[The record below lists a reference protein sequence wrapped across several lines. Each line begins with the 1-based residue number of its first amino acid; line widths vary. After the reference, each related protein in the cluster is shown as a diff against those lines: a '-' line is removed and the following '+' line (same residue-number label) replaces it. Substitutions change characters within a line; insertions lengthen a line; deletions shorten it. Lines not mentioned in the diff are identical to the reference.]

1 MRIVEV
7 VGKER
12 LCVVEN
18 QLVLLLHPLNSTS
31 SVEDDK
37 RIDHVGKV
45 RVFDHVTSLSRNCR
59 QIVVVHEGV
68 EQLDHDPLVILIG
81 IHRAGNRVDIEIVV
95 ITGVVDYGDARLVIE
110 GGQAEVNILTAFDIC
125 EAEIVLLDE

>member
-1 MRIVEV
+1 M
-7 VGKER
+7 
-12 LCVVEN
+12 
-18 QLVLLLHPLNSTS
+18 
-31 SVEDDK
+31 
-37 RIDHVGKV
+37 
-45 RVFDHVTSLSRNCR
+45 
-59 QIVVVHEGV
+59 VVHEGV